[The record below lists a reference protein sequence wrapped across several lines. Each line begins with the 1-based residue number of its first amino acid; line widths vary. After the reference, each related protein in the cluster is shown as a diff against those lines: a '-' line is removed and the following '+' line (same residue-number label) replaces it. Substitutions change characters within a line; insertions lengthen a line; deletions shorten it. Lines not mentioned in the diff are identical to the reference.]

1 MSLDKYIRILLT
13 NLSKIYKITIVELT
27 VAKDGKVN
35 KTFRVSYEKI
45 KDEYDFPSKEEFG
58 SKREL
63 VRWLMCLQ

>member
-45 KDEYDFPSKEEFG
+45 KDEYDFPSKEEFR

-63 VRWLMCLQ
+63 ARWLMCLQ

>member
-45 KDEYDFPSKEEFG
+45 KDEHDFPSKEEFR